1 MDVISIVITAIAALT
16 AVGILYV
23 NVKNR
28 QDSRKQLKLSVKP
41 NLWLNSVSQS
51 NGYQRGSHFKG
62 ELNFDIL
69 NNGETA
75 TMLELKLNSN
85 DVLLHNLHLPRDI
98 ENGGK
103 WFFSSNTKGQKSVQS
118 CEYEIDIIYSDKL
131 ENRYLSKIKGKGTY
145 AKIVET
151 SEIK

>member
-1 MDVISIVITAIAALT
+1 M
-16 AVGILYV
+16 
-23 NVKNR
+23 
-28 QDSRKQLKLSVKP
+28 
-41 NLWLNSVSQS
+41 
-51 NGYQRGSHFKG
+51 
-62 ELNFDIL
+62 NFDIL